1 MCPRC
6 IFQSETERDI
16 TVDDINEL
24 KYLYQC
30 VCETGRI
37 TPSSGIIGRK
47 IDFELDLCG
56 YTIPAG
62 ITCCIS
68 PFYIMRDPA
77 HYDNPEKY
85 DPEHFAPDKVKNR
98 DPFAYVPFSAGIR
111 NCIGNRFANLE
122 LVVTLA
128 HILRRYRVISMI

>member
-1 MCPRC
+1 
-6 IFQSETERDI
+6 
-16 TVDDINEL
+16 
-24 KYLYQC
+24 
-30 VCETGRI
+30 
-37 TPSSGIIGRK
+37 
-47 IDFELDLCG
+47 
-56 YTIPAG
+56 
-62 ITCCIS
+62 
-68 PFYIMRDPA
+68 

-128 HILRRYRVISMI
+128 HILRRYRVISMIPEAENRPIPEFTLKPSRGFPIRLERR